1 MISTPSSASK
11 APSQARPR
19 LTSSR
24 SRAPRLRLALTWLFV
39 LACLTTTVLAQSE
52 TYATSLQH
60 RRHHVATINRYE
72 LHRRGES
79 SKDEDDD
86 DEEPDKITNPEA
98 PAKDGSSTTTTATKT
113 KATASTVTIQR
124 TAQTAASTNSPLP
137 QAFDGNLAA
146 ELTTTSDSNC
156 PSFLNGI
163 LADPSFEACYPL
175 SMMLQTS
182 RGFFDAQKQLL
193 SIVRVL
199 DQTCAANVTY
209 CTEFFDAAAQ
219 NLTSADNCKKEW
231 DAGNS
236 IVKQFLYGMKTYEM
250 MYKATCLQTPDDDMY
265 CYANAVT
272 NTSTASNAYFYYLPY
287 NLTLPGSTN
296 PSCSWCIQETMNIFH
311 AAAEDRS
318 QPIALTYET
327 AARQVNTLCGMDF
340 VNGTLP
346 PEETNA
352 AHSFGPSWVG
362 LMATLAGAALV
373 NVLL

>member
-1 MISTPSSASK
+1 
-11 APSQARPR
+11 
-19 LTSSR
+19 
-24 SRAPRLRLALTWLFV
+24 
-39 LACLTTTVLAQSE
+39 
-52 TYATSLQH
+52 
-60 RRHHVATINRYE
+60 
-72 LHRRGES
+72 
-79 SKDEDDD
+79 
-86 DEEPDKITNPEA
+86 
-98 PAKDGSSTTTTATKT
+98 
-113 KATASTVTIQR
+113 
-124 TAQTAASTNSPLP
+124 
-137 QAFDGNLAA
+137 
-146 ELTTTSDSNC
+146 
-156 PSFLNGI
+156 
-163 LADPSFEACYPL
+163 
-175 SMMLQTS
+175 
-182 RGFFDAQKQLL
+182 
-193 SIVRVL
+193 
-199 DQTCAANVTY
+199 
-209 CTEFFDAAAQ
+209 
-219 NLTSADNCKKEW
+219 
-231 DAGNS
+231 
-236 IVKQFLYGMKTYEM
+236 MKTYEM

-352 AHSFGPSWVG
+352 ANGFGPSWVG